1 MMLRLKELEALEELA
16 QFQSDLIQVKDL
28 MHIDVQ
34 GNKLPMRSFVIGSKD
49 PTTPSFGL
57 FGGVHG
63 LERVGSQVVIAFL
76 RSLFEQLKW
85 DRELVEN
92 FAHYR
97 LVSIP
102 IINPGGMALRMRS
115 NPNHV
120 DLMRN
125 APVDAVDG
133 AIPLLSGHRL
143 AKWMPWYRGEVGEIE
158 AETQAVLDFVQAEMF
173 PSKVSVSLDV
183 HSGFGMK
190 DRLWWPY
197 ARSFDPYPFLPQ
209 TLRLKKLIDDCYPHH
224 IYKFEPQ
231 ADSYLTH
238 GDLWDHLL
246 DIFQERQPQ
255 GTYIPLTLEMGS
267 WNWVRKNPLQFFS
280 KEGLFSPVKSHRQA
294 RVMRRHLLLLD
305 FLFRAVRNHSSWT
318 D

>member
-1 MMLRLKELEALEELA
+1 MLRMKELEALEELNA
-16 QFQSDLIQVKDL
+16 FRGDLI
-28 MHIDVQ
+28 HIQDIAHVDVQ
-34 GNKLPMRSFVIGSKD
+34 GKQLPIKAFVIGSQD

-63 LERVGSQVVIAFL
+63 LERIGSQVVIAFL

-92 FAHYR
+92 FNHYR

-125 APVDAVDG
+125 APVDAG
-133 AIPLLSGHRL
+133 KGTMPLLAGHRL
-143 AKWMPWYRGEVGEIE
+143 AKWMPWYRGEVGVLEPE
-158 AETQAVLDFVQAEMF
+158 AKAVIDFVRAQMF
-173 PSKVSVSLDV
+173 PAKVSVSLDV

-197 ARSFDPYPFLPQ
+197 AKSFEPYPFLPQ
-209 TLRLKKLIDDCYPHH
+209 TMRLKELLDASYPHH

-231 ADSYLTH
+231 AESYLTH

-246 DIFQERQPQ
+246 DLHQQDRPD
-255 GTYIPLTLEMGS
+255 GVYVPLTLEMGS
-267 WNWVRKNPLQFFS
+267 WNWVKKNPLQFFS
-280 KEGLFSPVKSHRQA
+280 KEGLFDPVKSHREA

-305 FLFRAVRNHSSWT
+305 FLFRAVRNFPSWAQV
-318 D
+318 

>member
-1 MMLRLKELEALEELA
+1 MLRLNEIEALEELA
-16 QFQSDLIQVKDL
+16 SFQSDLIQVQDIA
-28 MHIDVQ
+28 HIDTN
-34 GNKLPMRSFVIGSKD
+34 GTNLPIKSFIIGSKD

-63 LERVGSQVVIAFL
+63 LERIGSQVAIAFL

-92 FAHYR
+92 FSQYR
-97 LVSIP
+97 LISIP
-102 IINPGGMALRMRS
+102 VINPGGIALRMRS

-125 APVDAVDG
+125 SPVEASKG
-133 AIPLLSGHRL
+133 TIPFLSGHRFSKAL
-143 AKWMPWYRGEVGEIE
+143 PWHRGTKGVLEPENE
-158 AETQAVLDFVQAEMF
+158 AVINFVKKQMF
-173 PSKVSVSLDV
+173 PSKRCVSLDL

-197 ARSFDPYPFLPQ
+197 AKSHEPFPFLSQ
-209 TLRLKKLIDDCYPHH
+209 TLKLKELLDTSYPHH
-224 IYKFEPQ
+224 IYKMEPQ
-231 ADSYLTH
+231 AESYLTH

-246 DIFQERQPQ
+246 DIHEETTQNSV
-255 GTYIPLTLEMGS
+255 YIPLTLEMGS
-267 WNWVRKNPLQFFS
+267 WNWVRKNPMQFFS

-305 FLFRAVRNHSSWT
+305 FLFRAVRNHHSWS
-318 D
+318 